1 MSKSP
6 NRFQTCVNSRCQ
18 LKTINRDE
26 NGAQNIEVAGLA
38 QHFPTLFEKPEN
50 MKRQVKQVPQVKI
63 KDAEDSKQI
72 NSKERKQKH
81 KQLKKELKKK
91 NFEKFKES
99 EGRSRIKL

>member
-50 MKRQVKQVPQVKI
+50 MKRQVKQVKI